1 MQTYV
6 ISKEG
11 SRFALEY
18 FPWVKDFPATPKTEA
33 VLSWDEGGINVHF
46 VSYETNLAYAK
57 AIAPYVTQIHVFN
70 WEEKN
75 RYPLKDAVETWRSYL
90 SCFEGEHALLLEHMP
105 NNLPEE
111 LASEADALRQIAE
124 GL

>member
-46 VSYETNLAYAK
+46 VSYETNL
-57 AIAPYVTQIHVFN
+57 
-70 WEEKN
+70 
-75 RYPLKDAVETWRSYL
+75 RAVQTEHNTPVCED
-90 SCFEGEHALLLEHMP
+90 SCM
-105 NNLPEE
+105 E
-111 LASEADALRQIAE
+111 LFPKPTCITST
-124 GL
+124 